1 MWAKEGVFYQI
12 YPLGFQRQSGSE
24 WGAINAADSPVTAHF
39 DAGCGLVPYSIQF
52 WKMEKQLKID
62 VEKKQT
68 M

>member
-1 MWAKEGVFYQI
+1 MGERRRILSDLPFGF
-12 YPLGFQRQSGSE
+12 FQRQSGSE
-24 WGAINAADSPVTAHF
+24 
-39 DAGCGLVPYSIQF
+39 LVPYSIQF

>member
-52 WKMEKQLKID
+52 WKMEK
-62 VEKKQT
+62 
-68 M
+68 